1 MPYNQTNNSLIVGGS
16 MDKLVYLGEN
26 ILQQDMRFRLPKSIL
41 VNLNVEA
48 GRSVFEIYLNVETEE
63 IILKRLKNE
72 GE

>member
-1 MPYNQTNNSLIVGGS
+1 